1 MKPLKKSTGIL
12 ATAILIVMISGLLL
26 ANQMIDYL
34 ENNITTDYTKVYHDD
49 LDRLPHPVSAPGGCG
64 PAAGRGVD
72 GVGKRERLYGH
83 AL

>member
-34 ENNITTDYTKVYHDD
+34 ENNITTDYTKVYH
-49 LDRLPHPVSAPGGCG
+49 V
-64 PAAGRGVD
+64 
-72 GVGKRERLYGH
+72 
-83 AL
+83 

>member
-49 LDRLPHPVSAPGGCG
+49 LNRFNVSSSMWT
-64 PAAGRGVD
+64 RQSRMSD
-72 GVGKRERLYGH
+72 TR
-83 AL
+83 

>member
-12 ATAILIVMISGLLL
+12 AAVILIVMISGLLL
-26 ANQMIDYL
+26 ANQMIDHL

-49 LDRLPHPVSAPGGCG
+49 LNRLL
-64 PAAGRGVD
+64 GRGVD
-72 GVGKRERLYGH
+72 GAGERERLYGH

>member
-1 MKPLKKSTGIL
+1 MKKSTGIL

-34 ENNITTDYTKVYHDD
+34 ENNITTDYT
-49 LDRLPHPVSAPGGCG
+49 
-64 PAAGRGVD
+64 AGRGVD
-72 GVGKRERLYGH
+72 GAGKRERLYGH

>member
-49 LDRLPHPVSAPGGCG
+49 LDRL
-64 PAAGRGVD
+64 D